1 MHFVYWSVYNAR
13 EAWRHAELLGA
24 AATAVAVRH
33 TKRSEPESERGGS
46 LCQQNKIWNAAVLTE
61 EDRGKERILHFK
73 SFIERARDG
82 AQAAGD
88 LFIYFLTCCN
98 KNGSRHHRPMK
109 GILPVFSHSY
119 TTSHTR
125 SHRSFHSR
133 YTHKMNPHSTWEKS
147 CPVFFSVAYG
157 LP

>member
-1 MHFVYWSVYNAR
+1 MHFVYWSICSAR

-24 AATAVAVRH
+24 AATAAAVRH
-33 TKRSEPESERGGS
+33 TKRSEPKSERGGS
-46 LCQQNKIWNAAVLTE
+46 PCQQNKIWNAAALTE
-61 EDRGKERILHFK
+61 EDRGTEREGSISSPLW
-73 SFIERARDG
+73 SVRDSE
-82 AQAAGD
+82 QAAGD

-98 KNGSRHHRPMK
+98 KNGSKHHRPMK
-109 GILPVFSHSY
+109 GILPVFSRSK

-133 YTHKMNPHSTWEKS
+133 YTHKMNPQSTWKKS